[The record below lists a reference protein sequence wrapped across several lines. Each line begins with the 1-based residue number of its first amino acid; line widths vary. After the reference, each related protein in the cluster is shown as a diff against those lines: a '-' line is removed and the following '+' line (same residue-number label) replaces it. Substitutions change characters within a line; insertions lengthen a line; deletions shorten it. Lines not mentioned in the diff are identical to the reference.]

1 MDSKTPIEWLQELST
16 CHCTR
21 WYEHDREQAESLIA
35 EIILF
40 TAERDRYKAE
50 RIIVLSNMRRLM
62 SKAWNKRTRNTWM
75 IQELFGCGS
84 GASYKLCREL
94 GIDPDGNTID
104 DIAAL
109 NKIKEG

>member
-1 MDSKTPIEWLQELST
+1 MESKTPIEWLQELST

-40 TAERDRYKAE
+40 TAERDKYKAQRDTLIE
-50 RIIVLSNMRRLM
+50 GVEMAI
-62 SKAWNKRTRNTWM
+62 A
-75 IQELFGCGS
+75 
-84 GASYKLCREL
+84 
-94 GIDPDGNTID
+94 TID
-104 DIAAL
+104 DKQYPATHGALIAAL

>member
-50 RIIVLSNMRRLM
+50 RDGLVTLCEKILKIMERDNDQFRSD
-62 SKAWNKRTRNTWM
+62 TR
-75 IQELFGCGS
+75 G
-84 GASYKLCREL
+84 
-94 GIDPDGNTID
+94 
-104 DIAAL
+104 
-109 NKIKEG
+109 